1 MHKLIV
7 NHKDLAGKDLHVA
20 VLLTGALL
28 LNALLQ
34 ILERH
39 LNIQGSKS
47 RAMH

>member
-7 NHKDLAGKDLHVA
+7 SHKDLAGKDLHVA

-28 LNALLQ
+28 LNALSQ

-39 LNIQGSKS
+39 QNIQVTKS
-47 RAMH
+47 RVMY